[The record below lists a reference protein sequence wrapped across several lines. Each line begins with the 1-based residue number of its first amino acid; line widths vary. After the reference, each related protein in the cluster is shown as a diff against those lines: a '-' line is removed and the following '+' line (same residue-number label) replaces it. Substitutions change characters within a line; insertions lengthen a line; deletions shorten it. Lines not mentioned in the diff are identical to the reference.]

1 MCGILLLDIWI
12 IVRSQVIHLA
22 GYQPSLES
30 TDSNHVDQSLEIYGL
45 PWVSLEVLGF
55 HLYIE
60 ISHIISDTRE
70 EPEKF
75 PVACCDLRRTYDV
88 VTNIS
93 CYRASVHTLKG

>member
-1 MCGILLLDIWI
+1 MCAILLFRHLDYIRS
-12 IVRSQVIHLA
+12 RSQVIHLA

-30 TDSNHVDQSLEIYGL
+30 ADSNHVDQSLELYGL

-70 EPEKF
+70 EPDKF
-75 PVACCDLRRTYDV
+75 PVAYYDLR
-88 VTNIS
+88 
-93 CYRASVHTLKG
+93 